1 MKHHDYPLKAI
12 PITKIS
18 PDPHSAIHSMGT
30 EEEERQLRASI
41 KEMGVLRPIIVSQQ
55 GRGHYLIIDGYR
67 RFQIARDLGMKTLHC
82 TINPPM
88 SSGERARL
96 RFILYHTFK
105 PLTKA
110 ERTKH
115 RRRLRDLGVHLPADL
130 A

>member
-1 MKHHDYPLKAI
+1 
-12 PITKIS
+12 
-18 PDPHSAIHSMGT
+18 
-30 EEEERQLRASI
+30 
-41 KEMGVLRPIIVSQQ
+41 MGVLRPIIVSRQ
-55 GRGHYLIIDGYR
+55 GKDLYLIIDGYR
-67 RFQIARDLGMKTLHC
+67 RFQIARDLGMKTLQC
-82 TINPPM
+82 SINPPM

-110 ERTKH
+110 ERTKQ